1 MNRSPERMSSY
12 RRHFQDNSTS
22 SASYRVR
29 VSSSSPSRRPARP
42 RSSSC
47 SRITGRLVG
56 GGGMEA
62 SRRTNSAV
70 YEPRITR
77 MGAIYLGAGIEP
89 AFDLEAAS
97 ATSQQFLSTRT
108 NERKEMIILNDR
120 LAAYIEKVRNLEQGN
135 QILETELEAMKSRCQ
150 HPQGLRAL
158 YEEQLRDLRQ
168 TADQMKIQRDMAVAA
183 KDAMTGQLE
192 TMKVKYEEIVAARKK
207 AEDEIEAFRPDV
219 DAATTA
225 RMDLEKQLE
234 NLEVELEFL
243 QRVQKEEIEELM
255 KQIQS
260 VTASVDMTYSIPD
273 LATALKDIQL
283 QYEGI
288 SAKNLQEMD
297 EWYKSKFVDLNHTS
311 AKRMENMRITREQL
325 SDCKRNLKSS
335 EMELDALKARKAVLE
350 TQNKEAASKYKQ
362 EIEEYQNKIESLQQQ
377 LSTIKE
383 KIALH
388 LREYQD
394 LLNIKMALEVE
405 ITTYRK
411 LIEGEDSR
419 LSTLMGTFCVMGQ
432 GNLRAVENLSKEQ
445 AVEVTEKKT
454 VFIRTVK
461 TDEDTF
467 QNDMQE
473 RTVIISGAADYNDEE

>member
-1 MNRSPERMSSY
+1 MSHSPERMSSY
-12 RRHFQDNSTS
+12 RRHFENSSTS
-22 SASYRVR
+22 SASYHVR
-29 VSSSSPSRRPARP
+29 VSSSSPPRRAARP
-42 RSSSC
+42 RSASC

-56 GGGMEA
+56 GGSMQAG
-62 SRRTNSAV
+62 RRTNSAV
-70 YEPRITR
+70 YEPRMTR
-77 MGAIYLGAGIEP
+77 MGGIYLGAGI
-89 AFDLEAAS
+89 AYTLDLDAA
-97 ATSQQFLSTRT
+97 TVTNQQFLSTRT

-120 LAAYIEKVRNLEQGN
+120 LAAYIEKVRNLEQDN
-135 QILETELEAMKSRCQ
+135 RILEAEIEAVKSRCL
-150 HPQGLRAL
+150 HPQGLRTL
-158 YEEQLRDLRQ
+158 YEEQLRDLRR
-168 TADQMKIQRDMAVAA
+168 TADQMKIQRDTAVAA

-192 TMKVKYEEIVAARKK
+192 TMKIKYEETVAARKK
-207 AEDEIEAFRPDV
+207 AEDEIETFRLDV

-243 QRVQKEEIEELM
+243 QRVHKEEIEELM
-255 KQIQS
+255 KQIQN
-260 VTASVDMTYSIPD
+260 VTASVDMTYTIPD

-283 QYEGI
+283 QYEEI

-311 AKRMENMRITREQL
+311 AKRIENMRITRQQL
-325 SDCKRNLKSS
+325 AGCKRNLKNC
-335 EMELDALKARKAVLE
+335 EMELDALKARKVALE
-350 TQNKEAASKYKQ
+350 TQNKEAVNEYKQ

-377 LSTIKE
+377 LSTTKE

-411 LIEGEDSR
+411 LIEGEDAR
-419 LSTLMGTFCVMGQ
+419 LSTLMDGICMTGQ
-432 GNLRAVENLSKEQ
+432 GNLSAVENISKEQ
-445 AVEVTEKKT
+445 AVEVTERKT

-461 TDEDTF
+461 TDEDTL
-467 QNDMQE
+467 QNDIQE
-473 RTVIISGAADYNDEE
+473 RTITISGAADYRDDK